1 MLIIYR
7 ELDNRPVD
15 RDRRPRTPQYM
26 GARGIYGGRMVT
38 LPPGPEGAAATC
50 TGRNDRARAS
60 HLQRQVAEGF
70 GAAAGRYDRARPTY
84 PADLVDRIIA
94 ASPGRD
100 VLDVGCGTGIA
111 ARLFQ
116 AAGCRV
122 LGVDPDPRMAELA
135 TQGGTGTEIARFE
148 DWDPAGR
155 AFDAVI
161 AAQAWHWVDPVAGA
175 AKAAAVLRPGGLLA
189 VFWNAF
195 DPPQD
200 LREAF
205 AEVFR
210 RVLPDS
216 PSGGFWDRPAIDAY
230 RAGCARVADAI
241 RQAGT
246 FGEPEE
252 WLSHWER
259 PYTRAEWLDLVPTT
273 GGFSRHPGTIQQ
285 KLLDGLGAAVDAA
298 GGTFTMSY
306 ATVAATAARLA
317 SERTGAGAATRRGA
331 GTGG

>member
-1 MLIIYR
+1 MPIYSGR
-7 ELDNRPVD
+7 VTALPSGPV
-15 RDRRPRTPQYM
+15 RT
-26 GARGIYGGRMVT
+26 AEIDTGGY
-38 LPPGPEGAAATC
+38 
-50 TGRNDRARAS
+50 DRAQAP
-60 HLQRQVAEGF
+60 HLQRQVAEEF
-70 GAAAGRYDRARPTY
+70 GADAGRYDRARPTY

-122 LGVDPDPRMAELA
+122 LGVDPDLRMAELA
-135 TQGGTGTEIARFE
+135 RQGGTDAEVAKFE

-155 AFDAVI
+155 TFDAVI
-161 AAQAWHWVDPVAGA
+161 AAQAWHWVDPAAGA
-175 AKAAAVLRPGGLLA
+175 AKAAAVLRPGGRLA

-195 DPPQD
+195 DPPKH

-216 PSGGFWDRPAIDAY
+216 PSGGFWDRPAVEAY
-230 RAGCARVADAI
+230 RAGCAKVADVL
-241 RQAGT
+241 RRAGA

-252 WLSHWER
+252 WLSYWER
-259 PYTRAEWLDLVPTT
+259 PYTREEWLDLVPTT
-273 GGFSRHPGTIQQ
+273 GGFTRRPEAIQAE
-285 KLLDGLGAAVDAA
+285 LLDGLGAAVDAA

-306 ATVAATAARLA
+306 TTIAATAARLA
-317 SERTGAGAATRRGA
+317 S
-331 GTGG
+331 

>member
-1 MLIIYR
+1 MTTLPS
-7 ELDNRPVD
+7 EPAGTSEPGTGGVD
-15 RDRRPRTPQYM
+15 R
-26 GARGIYGGRMVT
+26 
-38 LPPGPEGAAATC
+38 AA
-50 TGRNDRARAS
+50 AS

-70 GAAAGRYDRARPTY
+70 GANADRYDRARPTY

-100 VLDVGCGTGIA
+100 VLDVGCGTGIS

-122 LGVDPDPRMAELA
+122 LGVDPDSRMAELA
-135 TQGGTGTEIARFE
+135 RQGGTETEVAKFE

-155 AFDAVI
+155 TFDAVI
-161 AAQAWHWVDPVAGA
+161 AAQAWHWVDPVAGVT
-175 AKAAAVLRPGGLLA
+175 KAAAVLRPGGRLA

-195 DPPQD
+195 DPPKD

-216 PSGGFWDRPAIDAY
+216 PFGGFWARPAVDAY
-230 RAGCARVADAI
+230 RVGSDRVAEMT

-252 WLSHWER
+252 WLSHWDR
-259 PYTRAEWLDLVPTT
+259 PYTRDEWLDLVPTT
-273 GGFSRHPGTIQQ
+273 GGFTRHPEAIQQ
-285 KLLDGLGAAVDAA
+285 QLLDGLGAAVDAA
-298 GGTFTMSY
+298 GGAFTMSY
-306 ATVAATAARLA
+306 TTIAATAARLPA
-317 SERTGAGAATRRGA
+317 
-331 GTGG
+331 